1 MLFLLGAHKTSDA
14 NLLRFL
20 IFNCCGS
27 FFQVHGTVSG
37 THSVDSLWHLHLQS
51 GGYFGSAV
59 YPRLQSSSYVRHLSF
74 AGSYLALH
82 VFVFVCSQNC
92 PLKSFGHSQWTS
104 SKFELEKQVP
114 PFLHGLESQGFFMC
128 SQNSPLKSFGHSQ
141 WKSSK
146 FELEKQ
152 VPPFLHGLESQG
164 SALHGCGLQSI
175 VWMSSPMMCAGS
187 KGSNPKGTHS
197 LFLLISPSPH
207 DTLHFDQGPH
217 GIQLLHFSSDGWRI
231 VASFDGLLIA
241 RSMPKV
247 MSLLFPANPPRSF
260 DFCAACEYVRVCSRA
275 TRPCCHIFI
284 KSQFV
289 V

>member
-92 PLKSFGHSQWTS
+92 PLKSFGHSQWT
-104 SKFELEKQVP
+104 
-114 PFLHGLESQGFFMC
+114 
-128 SQNSPLKSFGHSQ
+128 
-141 WKSSK
+141 SSK